1 MGYMES
7 KEGLPSVQEFEE
19 NIKVGL
25 EIIVDEAKELEIEIP
40 VDINTLGFGERNTE
54 GCSQQEKASLG
65 KVVWEYFDMPKG
77 NLLMD
82 SLVQE
87 NNLQTDAKATVPGN
101 IRERVFRTGQEGV
114 LLHELLFVDGQKR
127 FTVSAE

>member
-1 MGYMES
+1 MGYMEN
-7 KEGLPSVQEFEE
+7 KEGSPSIQEFEDK
-19 NIKVGL
+19 IKIGL
-25 EIIVDEAKELEIEIP
+25 EDVVSLAEMTGEEVAVDASTIGFEDRIVEE
-40 VDINTLGFGERNTE
+40 F
-54 GCSQQEKASLG
+54 SQEEKASLG

-87 NNLQTDAKATVPGN
+87 NNLQADAKATVPGN